1 RLLRGTNS
9 GPTILDADRCM
20 WDYNPKMTNGTYS
33 STLGK
38 AGQGR
43 FYQWPNEP
51 SVSKDFN
58 GCVQLM
64 KNYVTYRSS
73 VVLDPIAAD
82 ASIPATPV
90 VTYVGPANYPINQL
104 RFRSSNFSGASGFG
118 SMKWRVGEI
127 TDTNSPSYDST
138 KLWKYEIESS
148 WESA

>member
-1 RLLRGTNS
+1 
-9 GPTILDADRCM
+9 M
-20 WDYNPKMTNGTYS
+20 WDYNPKMTSDTYS

-90 VTYVGPANYPINQL
+90 VTYIGAATYPINQL
-104 RFRSSNFSGASGFG
+104 RFRSSNFSGASGFSEMARG
-118 SMKWRVGEI
+118 RNHRHQQSIV
-127 TDTNSPSYDST
+127 
-138 KLWKYEIESS
+138 
-148 WESA
+148 